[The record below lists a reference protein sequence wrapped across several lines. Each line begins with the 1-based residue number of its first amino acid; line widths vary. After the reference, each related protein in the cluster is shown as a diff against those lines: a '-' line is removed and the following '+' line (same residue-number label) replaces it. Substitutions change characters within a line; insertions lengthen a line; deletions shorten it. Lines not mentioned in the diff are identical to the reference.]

1 MKTRIEFYQA
11 ALKPVRDLP
20 TLRQCGLGL
29 VALVLLWG
37 SVFAWQHLTNYQLHA
52 ANRGLEQQLAAA
64 RNNVA
69 QLQQGLALLNQR
81 QDDGERLRLER
92 DIRTRRQLLGLLSQD
107 ELVSYADTL
116 EDLARVPW
124 SRVSLTGVQLQGRA
138 MTLTGEAS
146 DAAAVPAWILGFDG
160 RESLARREFGKL
172 NIHRREPGGLSF
184 SLHSEGVTQ

>member
-11 ALKPVRDLP
+11 TLRPVRDLP
-20 TLRQCGLGL
+20 TLGHFGLGL
-29 VALVLLWG
+29 LALVLLWSTAFG
-37 SVFAWQHLTNYQLHA
+37 WQSYVNHRLST
-52 ANRGLEQQLAAA
+52 ANRSLEQQLTAA
-64 RNNVA
+64 RGNVA
-69 QLQQGLALLNQR
+69 QLQQSLALLNQR
-81 QDDGERLRLER
+81 QDDGERQRLER

-160 RESLARREFGKL
+160 QDSLARREFGKL
-172 NIHRREPGGLSF
+172 NIHRRDPGGLTF
-184 SLHSEGVTQ
+184 SLHSDGVTQ